1 MGYGGSFQFAAC
13 RIVSDPQSPTPNLSD
28 PPGAPTEAPATL
40 DDALR
45 LVAILRERDR
55 KRAEELTRLV
65 ATAKR
70 VSASLDLATVLS
82 IIVEDATALLGATS
96 GDMLFWDRE
105 RGTLRVVAVSGMPDD
120 MVGFEMTMGEGLSS
134 EAIQTGRTLQV
145 EDYATY
151 PNRARALERYR
162 FGSVLCAPLLFR
174 GEAIGAINVHT
185 SRADRRFAPGDAD
198 LLQAFAG
205 LAAIAVDHA
214 RRFEN
219 EVRLGRELARSNE
232 DLVRSVSLQRRLT
245 EQVLSGG
252 GPAAVA
258 TELAAVLDRAVVIED
273 HLGRPIAGASPD
285 AGDGWRML
293 IGSSSERAPSAES
306 QDSVPVR
313 IGTELV
319 GRLTLGHG
327 APDPVDRA
335 LVDIASTG
343 VALEFAKIRVALDV
357 EQRVRGDVI
366 HDLLTAAF
374 ASPDEIATRAARLGY
389 VLGDMRDLFVLDI
402 DDAAEES
409 GAAAVER
416 ERRVVD
422 RLGDTVAAEAP
433 GSAVAAMGH
442 AFVVLATPRRS
453 GPLVE
458 SRALADHLR
467 SVVLEV
473 IPDGVVSVAIGD
485 QCHAAPD
492 FAESYRSAR
501 GALDVM
507 ARLGRRGLI
516 IGAREL
522 GPYAVLLRA
531 TEPDALHAFAVRV
544 LGPLLTPDGRP
555 GGHLLETLRVF
566 LEEGG
571 VRRRAAARLFVHVN
585 TVVYRLDRIERALGR
600 DLDDSRDA
608 FELTLALRIL
618 DLMDDT
624 AMRRAGPDSRSGVAG
639 HVGLDPA
646 DGRVRRA

>member
-1 MGYGGSFQFAAC
+1 MSY
-13 RIVSDPQSPTPNLSD
+13 PQSSTPPPAD
-28 PPGAPTEAPATL
+28 PPDPATDVPTTL
-40 DDALR
+40 DEALR
-45 LVAILRERDR
+45 LVAVLGDRDR

-82 IIVEDATALLGATS
+82 TIVEDATTLLGATG
-96 GDMLFWDRE
+96 GDMLFWERD
-105 RGTLRVVAVSGMPDD
+105 RGTLRVVAVSGVPDD
-120 MVGFEMTMGEGLSS
+120 MLGFELAIGEGLSS

-151 PNRARALERYR
+151 PNRAQELDRYR

-185 SRADRRFAPGDAD
+185 SRADRQFAPGDAD

-219 EVRLGRELARSNE
+219 EVRLGRELARTNE

-258 TELAAVLDRAVVIED
+258 TELAAVLDRSVVIED

-285 AGDGWRML
+285 AGDGWQAL
-293 IGSSSERAPSAES
+293 IGTSTERAPTAES
-306 QDSVPVR
+306 RVSVPVR
-313 IGTELV
+313 VGPELV

-327 APDPVDRA
+327 APNPVDRA
-335 LVDIASTG
+335 LVDIASTA
-343 VALEFAKIRVALDV
+343 VALEFAKIRAALDV

-366 HDLLTAAF
+366 HDLLTGAF
-374 ASPDEIATRAARLGY
+374 ASPDEIAARAARLGY
-389 VLGDMRDLFVLDI
+389 VLGDLRDLFVLDI
-402 DDAAEES
+402 DDAAAES

-416 ERRVVD
+416 EWRVVD
-422 RLGDTVAAEAP
+422 RLGDLVSAEAP
-433 GSAVAAMGH
+433 GSAVAALGH

-453 GPLVE
+453 GRLTEP
-458 SRALADHLR
+458 RALADRLR
-467 SVVLEV
+467 AAVDEVV
-473 IPDGVVSVAIGD
+473 PDANVSVAIGD
-485 QCHAAPD
+485 PCHAPAD
-492 FAESYRSAR
+492 FAESYRLAR
-501 GALDVM
+501 EGLDVM
-507 ARLGRRGLI
+507 ARLGRRGLV

-531 TEPDALHAFAVRV
+531 TEPDALRAFATRV
-544 LGPLLTPDGRP
+544 LQPLLTPDGRP
-555 GGHLLETLRVF
+555 AGDLLDTLRVY
-566 LEEGG
+566 LDEGS
-571 VRRRAAARLFVHVN
+571 VRRRAASRLFVHVN
-585 TVVYRLDRIERALGR
+585 TIVYRLDRIERALGR
-600 DLDDSRDA
+600 ELADPRDA

-618 DLMDDT
+618 DLTDT
-624 AMRRAGPDSRSGVAG
+624 
-639 HVGLDPA
+639 
-646 DGRVRRA
+646 GRVPTAPARDAAGA